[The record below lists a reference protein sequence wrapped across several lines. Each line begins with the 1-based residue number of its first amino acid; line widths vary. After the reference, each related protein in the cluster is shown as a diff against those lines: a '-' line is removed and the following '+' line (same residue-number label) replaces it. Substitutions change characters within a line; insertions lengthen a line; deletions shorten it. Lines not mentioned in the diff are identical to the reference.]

1 MSNPTK
7 IDPLGA
13 EDQEAPEMDTDAAA
27 PSREP
32 ARHPFVAWVIASL
45 RIIWSSLRHPGQPVW
60 IDYRTGKVWLQR
72 DD

>member
-1 MSNPTK
+1 MSRATNTCPSCERELDDLETG
-7 IDPLGA
+7 P
-13 EDQEAPEMDTDAAA
+13 DAAA
-27 PSREP
+27 ALEP

>member
-1 MSNPTK
+1 MSQTTNTCPSCERELDDLKT
-7 IDPLGA
+7 DP
-13 EDQEAPEMDTDAAA
+13 DDAAA
-27 PSREP
+27 LEP

-45 RIIWSSLRHPGQPVW
+45 RIMWSSLRHPGQPVW

>member
-1 MSNPTK
+1 MSQTTNTCPSCERELDDLKT
-7 IDPLGA
+7 DP
-13 EDQEAPEMDTDAAA
+13 DAAA
-27 PSREP
+27 AALEP
-32 ARHPFVAWVIASL
+32 ARHPFIAWAIASL